1 MADIFVRNWEQRDI
15 PLLAHWIANTPK
27 NLLDPTIFGYPQ
39 TTVLVAHTNKPV
51 AALPVQLTMTLES
64 LAFPPGASVTQ
75 KAAALAQLIKS
86 AVYLARDKKI
96 AELYF
101 YTTDDSIAEFAK
113 SHHFEEIQARTL
125 RLRVSDLEDATKSI
139 AGGTGS
145 SRAVGRPGDHGSEP
159 DAANVQQLPADSA
172 IIGNTASECSQPG

>member
-15 PLLAHWIANTPK
+15 PLLAHWISNTPK

-64 LAFPPGASVTQ
+64 LAFPPGASRHQ

-125 RLRVSDLEDATKSI
+125 RLRISNLEDATKSV
-139 AGGTGS
+139 AGGKGS
-145 SRAVGRPGDHGSEP
+145 GQSDGRPSDDGPEP
-159 DAANVQQLPADSA
+159 NAADIQQLPADPA
-172 IIGNTASECSQPG
+172 ITGNTAAERS